1 MTQNQEKNYSV
12 EKKGNYKIKVLAK
25 SAKKQKKNDQ
35 DILQMLKNVEENMTA
50 MRRKIKDIKKELN
63 GTYRDKKYNI
73 RGEIFD
79 LINSNRENIAV
90 NLK

>member
-1 MTQNQEKNYSV
+1 
-12 EKKGNYKIKVLAK
+12 
-25 SAKKQKKNDQ
+25 
-35 DILQMLKNVEENMTA
+35 MLKNVEENMTA